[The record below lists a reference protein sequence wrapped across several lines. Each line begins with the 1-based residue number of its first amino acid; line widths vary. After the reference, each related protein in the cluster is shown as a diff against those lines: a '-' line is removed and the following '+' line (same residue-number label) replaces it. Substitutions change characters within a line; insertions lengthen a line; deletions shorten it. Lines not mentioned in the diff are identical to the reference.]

1 MSISDDLLVEF
12 GRSLGLDGL
21 AWSDTGVVVLDFAN
35 RGVLYLEDQD
45 EVLLVYL
52 VRDIDVR
59 ESKLK
64 LLHTALTLC
73 HYREGLPYVVQVGL
87 RGEASL
93 VFLVRFMSYD
103 VTLPELERV
112 LELLSQL
119 HDNVQE

>member
-12 GRSLGLDGL
+12 GHSLGLDGL

-45 EVLLVYL
+45 EALLVYL

-93 VFLVRFMSYD
+93 VFLVRFMSYE

>member
-12 GRSLGLDGL
+12 GHSLGLDGL

-59 ESKLK
+59 ESKLQ

-93 VFLVRFMSYD
+93 VFLVRFMSYE

>member
-12 GRSLGLDGL
+12 GHSLGLDGL

-52 VRDIDVR
+52 VRDVDVR

-73 HYREGLPYVVQVGL
+73 HYREGLPYVVHVGL